1 MSRIKH
7 FIAIA
12 AAGLA
17 LAAALPI
24 HAADRGEP
32 YALVRDG
39 ERGTSMTGDSADWS
53 AVKNLRK
60 RINGDFLW
68 FRDGGKPYIVQDA
81 GVLARARAAWE
92 PVEKL
97 GKEMD
102 VHGREM
108 DRHGKAMGALGK
120 DMERAAVGTK
130 PDEAKMHAIER
141 RMNDAGKPMDALGK
155 QMDVLGKRMDA
166 ESRTADK
173 TVRTLIREALDKGL
187 AQSAPQA

>member
-7 FIAIA
+7 LVAV
-12 AAGLA
+12 AGLA
-17 LAAALPI
+17 LATVIPT

-53 AVKNLRK
+53 TIKTLRK
-60 RINGDFLW
+60 RISGDFLW

-81 GVLARARAAWE
+81 GVLARARKAWE
-92 PVEKL
+92 PVDKL

-102 VHGREM
+102 VRGREM
-108 DRHGKAMGALGK
+108 DKHGKVMDALGK
-120 DMERAAVGTK
+120 DMERAAAGTK
-130 PDEAKMHAIER
+130 PDEAKMHALER

-155 QMDVLGKRMDA
+155 QMDALGKRMDA

-173 TVRTLIREALDKGL
+173 TVRALIREAVDKGL
-187 AQSAPQA
+187 AQPAPQV

>member
-1 MSRIKH
+1 MSRIKN
-7 FIAIA
+7 FIAVA
-12 AAGLA
+12 VAGLA

-39 ERGTSMTGDSADWS
+39 ERGTSMTGDSADWAS
-53 AVKNLRK
+53 VKRLRK
-60 RINGDFLW
+60 QLSGDFLW
-68 FRDGGKPYIVQDA
+68 FRDGGKAYVVQDA

-102 VHGREM
+102 VHGRQM
-108 DRHGKAMGALGK
+108 DKHGKVMDALGK
-120 DMERAAVGTK
+120 DMERATAGTT
-130 PDEAKMHAIER
+130 PDEAKIHDIER
-141 RMNDAGKPMDALGK
+141 RMSDAGKPMDALGK

-173 TVRTLIREALDKGL
+173 TVRALIREARDKGL
-187 AQSAPQA
+187 AQPAPQA